1 MNIKQA
7 KEEIIHTVAAYLAKD
22 EAGEY
27 RIPPIRQRPILLIGP
42 PGIGKTQIMEQIARE
57 CQIALVSYTMTHHTR
72 QSAVGLPYIQKEE
85 FEGKE
90 YSVTEYT
97 MSEIIASVYRKMKET
112 GLSQGILFLD
122 EINCV
127 SETLAPAMLQFLQCK
142 TFGNQ
147 AVPAG
152 WIIVAAGNPPEY
164 NKSVK
169 EFDLVTL
176 DRIRHIFL
184 KEDYKVWREYA
195 RENNLH
201 PALLS
206 YLELRQKNFYR
217 IEADVEGMQYVTARG
232 WEDFSSLLYVYDS
245 LGLPVEEEIVY
256 EYLHHRDVAEDV
268 AAYIDL
274 YRKYQ
279 DDYGIEDILSGK
291 VRANVYARLENAVF
305 DERLTV
311 VNLLLDGLMQHFLK
325 VQEERKLTD
334 EYYDFLKKFKV
345 RMDTQEE
352 RKKETGETPS
362 QEVLVP
368 GKLYRELAA
377 EWEEEWRQRE
387 TAGLHA
393 PRDVSL
399 HKKLSEMIKRHA
411 PADSTADSQED
422 LGEAR
427 DGFGGRKAFEEA
439 KAGFDSQRAV
449 LEIAEKGAGEA
460 LEHAFDFVE
469 KAFAKGEEI
478 AVFVTELTLA
488 KPASEFLLE
497 YDCERYRTYSK
508 ELLIGTRKGE
518 LLRELER

>member
-7 KEEIIHTVAAYLAKD
+7 KEEIKHTVSAYLAKD

-27 RIPPIRQRPILLIGP
+27 RIPVIRQRPILLIGP

-57 CQIALVSYTMTHHTR
+57 CEIALVSYTMTHHTR
-72 QSAVGLPYIQKEE
+72 QSAVGLPFIQKEE
-85 FEGKE
+85 FQGKE

-97 MSEIIASVYRKMKET
+97 MSEIIASVHRKMKET

-122 EINCV
+122 EINCM

-147 AVPAG
+147 AVPGG
-152 WIIVAAGNPPEY
+152 WVIVAAGNPPEY

-206 YLELRQKNFYR
+206 YLELRPKNFYR

-245 LGLPVEEEIVY
+245 LNLPIEEEIVY

-291 VRANVYARLENAVF
+291 VKANVYVRLESAAF

-311 VNLLLDGLMQHFLK
+311 VNLLIDGLMQRFLK
-325 VQEERKLTD
+325 AQEQRGLTD
-334 EYYDFLKKFKV
+334 EYYAFLKKF
-345 RMDTQEE
+345 RGRLGTLEE
-352 RKKETGETPS
+352 MKNEAVP
-362 QEVLVP
+362 LP
-368 GKLYRELAA
+368 GKLYGELMA

-387 TAGLHA
+387 TAGLHT
-393 PRDVSL
+393 PKDGVL
-399 HKKLSEMIKRHA
+399 HKKLQEMIKKYA
-411 PADSTADSQED
+411 PSESVKDSK
-422 LGEAR
+422 EA
-427 DGFGGRKAFEEA
+427 FGEA
-439 KAGFDSQRAV
+439 KAGFDIQRSV
-449 LEIAEKGAGEA
+449 LESAEKAAGEA
-460 LEHAFDFVE
+460 LEFAFDFAE
-469 KAFAKGEEI
+469 KAFEKGEEI
-478 AVFVTELTLA
+478 AVFVTELTVS

-518 LLRELER
+518 LLQELNR